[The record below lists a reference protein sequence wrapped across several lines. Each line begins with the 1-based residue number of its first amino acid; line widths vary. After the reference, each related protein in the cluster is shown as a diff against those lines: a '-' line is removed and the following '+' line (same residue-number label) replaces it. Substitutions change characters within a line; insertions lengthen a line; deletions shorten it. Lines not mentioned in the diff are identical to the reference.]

1 MNIECNMNTY
11 DKFYQEPYKINLPSG
26 EMAIVPEMIQNEDT
40 TEGSQVTANKEIQVL
55 TNPVIA
61 SSTPVKTRHHNVEA
75 LN

>member
-1 MNIECNMNTY
+1 MNTF
-11 DKFYQEPYKINLPSG
+11 DRFCEPFIINLPSK
-26 EMAIVPEMIQNEDT
+26 EIAIVPEMIQNEDT
-40 TEGSQVTANKEIQVL
+40 TETSQVTANKETQVI